1 MDLNNFFDQV
11 LQSGKE
17 MARKGQNLAEDKL
30 NIPAEGEQRDAMLS
44 GLGKGAAAAGVLA
57 LLLGTKTGRKV
68 TGTGLKIG
76 SMAALGGIAWQM
88 YNRWQQNQGDTAE
101 NRGTDTALPPPAEQ
115 TPRLDSET
123 LLKAMVA
130 AAKADGHV
138 SEAEL
143 DFIRSKLAD
152 GDLGDNVNNLLLNEL
167 IKPLS
172 ATDIAALAG
181 DDKAAAIELYLVSSL
196 LINEANVAEEE
207 YLNELQQALGLP
219 DEAVAL

>member
-11 LQSGKE
+11 LKSGKE
-17 MARKGQNLAEDKL
+17 MARKGQDVAEDKL
-30 NIPAEGEQRDAMLS
+30 GIPAEGEQRDVMLS

-76 SMAALGGIAWQM
+76 SMAALGGIAYQM
-88 YNRWQQNQGDTAE
+88 YNRWQQQNAG
-101 NRGTDTALPPPAEQ
+101 GTTDAVALPAPVEQ
-115 TPRLDSET
+115 APRLSSEV

-138 SEAEL
+138 SEEEL
-143 DFIRSKLAD
+143 DFIREKLAS
-152 GDLGDNVNNLLLNEL
+152 GELSDNINSLLLNEL

-196 LINEANVAEEE
+196 LINEANDAEQH
-207 YLNELQQALGLP
+207 YLTELQAALGLP
-219 DEAVAL
+219 DDVVMSV

>member
-88 YNRWQQNQGDTAE
+88 YNRWQQNQDDTAE

>member
-88 YNRWQQNQGDTAE
+88 YNRWQQNQDDTAE

-196 LINEANVAEEE
+196 LINDANVAEEE

>member
-88 YNRWQQNQGDTAE
+88 YNRWQQNQDDTAE

-167 IKPLS
+167 VKPLS

-196 LINEANVAEEE
+196 LINDANVAEEE